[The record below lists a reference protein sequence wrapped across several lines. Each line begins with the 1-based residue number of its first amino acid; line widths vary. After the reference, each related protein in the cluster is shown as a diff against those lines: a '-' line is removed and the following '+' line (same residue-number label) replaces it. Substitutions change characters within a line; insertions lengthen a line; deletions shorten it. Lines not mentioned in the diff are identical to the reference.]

1 MALRDHLQ
9 RPGAYAALTG
19 MDKESLRRIANVT
32 PGVKNEESAA
42 FALSW
47 IQSEGVD
54 ANLLRYATQLGPVGD
69 PRLMDWRDAVR
80 RLRAVTVRRDLG
92 PVLASVLPGGHLVV
106 VSPVFR
112 DYRAWEAPW
121 TRLVYLTSQVWTR
134 AIAAD
139 PRFRAEQT
147 VTTDEI
153 LLERNFWKPLQ
164 AVVYVRRR

>member
-1 MALRDHLQ
+1 
-9 RPGAYAALTG
+9 
-19 MDKESLRRIANVT
+19 
-32 PGVKNEESAA
+32 
-42 FALSW
+42 
-47 IQSEGVD
+47 
-54 ANLLRYATQLGPVGD
+54 
-69 PRLMDWRDAVR
+69 MDWRDAVR
-80 RLRAVTVRRDLG
+80 RLRAVTIRRDLG
-92 PVLASVLPGGHLVV
+92 PVLAAVRPGGHLVV

-147 VTTDEI
+147 VRTDEI

-164 AVVYVRRR
+164 AVIYVRRR